1 MPISKFLNRYFQQF
15 LSKESQSID
24 LSQQL
29 YYNKSMLDD
38 YLSNYI
44 RSFDKLALAVSG
56 GRDSMAMLAWFCN
69 NVPKSKFFVITVS
82 HNLRGEEGLR
92 DRDFVVDY
100 CKKEGIQCE
109 VYEEDIPKFCK
120 ENNYTVEQGA
130 RIRRREIFADTVLS
144 KRASRVVLAHHM
156 QDQVESILMHVFR
169 GSGIRGLKGMSLD
182 DGVLL
187 RPMLNVP
194 REDIERYVGQN
205 DVPYVDDSTNS
216 EENYTR
222 NKLRNQIMP
231 LIRQAYGGV
240 DGNIIRLSRLAKE
253 VGDYLDKSS
262 RNFEVKDGEVFIPIE
277 ALKGEHVIAAGTVVN
292 AVDSITTRVDLT
304 SKHIQLVISL
314 ADKESGASIALPFG
328 LSAHKESAYVVL
340 AVAKTIAYSGK
351 IDGYGSYDLRD
362 RTLVV
367 SEEKRGRLRCDIDKL
382 NGCEIRNRRAGDV
395 FKRFK
400 GGSKSLGDYFTDV
413 KVPKRNRDNV
423 VVLAKGAD
431 VYALPEYEIGDIVKI
446 DETTQRVAYLDI
458 IKK

>member
-1 MPISKFLNRYFQQF
+1 M
-15 LSKESQSID
+15 
-24 LSQQL
+24 
-29 YYNKSMLDD
+29 
-38 YLSNYI
+38 
-44 RSFDKLALAVSG
+44 
-56 GRDSMAMLAWFCN
+56 
-69 NVPKSKFFVITVS
+69 
-82 HNLRGEEGLR
+82 
-92 DRDFVVDY
+92 
-100 CKKEGIQCE
+100 
-109 VYEEDIPKFCK
+109 
-120 ENNYTVEQGA
+120 
-130 RIRRREIFADTVLS
+130 
-144 KRASRVVLAHHM
+144 
-156 QDQVESILMHVFR
+156 
-169 GSGIRGLKGMSLD
+169 
-182 DGVLL
+182 
-187 RPMLNVP
+187 
-194 REDIERYVGQN
+194 
-205 DVPYVDDSTNS
+205 
-216 EENYTR
+216 
-222 NKLRNQIMP
+222 
-231 LIRQAYGGV
+231 
-240 DGNIIRLSRLAKE
+240 
-253 VGDYLDKSS
+253 GDYLDKSS

-277 ALKGEHVIAAGTVVN
+277 ALKGEHVIAADTVVN

-304 SKHIQLVISL
+304 SNHIQLVISL
-314 ADKESGASIALPFG
+314 ADKESGASIDLPFG
-328 LSAHKESAYVVL
+328 LSAHKESSYVVL

>member
-69 NVPKSKFFVITVS
+69 NIPKSKFFVITVS
-82 HNLRGEEGLR
+82 HNIRGEEGLR

-100 CKKEGIQCE
+100 CKKEGIRCE

-240 DGNIIRLSRLAKE
+240 DGNVIRLSRLAKE
-253 VGDYLDKSS
+253 VSDFLDKSS

-277 ALKGEHVIAAGTVVN
+277 ALKGEHVIAADTVVN

-314 ADKESGASIALPFG
+314 ADKESL
-328 LSAHKESAYVVL
+328 YVVL